1 MCVGEGEG
9 SRPVQ
14 RVKSRETID
23 GWPMLTVE
31 TELNGDS
38 KCTNER
44 RPPLVGCRAGTRDFC
59 SALAALIC
67 PVQNICFLTAHFFN
81 SFVPIAPASWAGSR
95 AGPPV
100 S

>member
-1 MCVGEGEG
+1 VCVGEGEG

-44 RPPLVGCRAGTRDFC
+44 RPPLVGCRAGTRDF
-59 SALAALIC
+59 
-67 PVQNICFLTAHFFN
+67 VQYRLL
-81 SFVPIAPASWAGSR
+81 
-95 AGPPV
+95 
-100 S
+100 